1 MKPIRNR
8 EIFWITI
15 INFSCFLW
23 DRSRVKRS
31 SGLVYVL
38 TPFLNESYVKFGN
51 GFTLMQRPN
60 ITFVNHVSLNVA
72 FGLLENLPGSGPN
85 DTVKI
90 FLKFGTANNP
100 LVLSGRPLYLTA
112 LLNFDAGSDSS
123 SKKFKIIGPL
133 LKPLLSINKT
143 VKVRTLIPFDSL
155 SKWRGIGHPRKVE
168 SESLTTLPIIF
179 ILRNLMIFVKISCTK
194 ISSIPVKEEY
204 KTSDK
209 TVPPPPHK
217 ISS

>member
-1 MKPIRNR
+1 MG
-8 EIFWITI
+8 
-15 INFSCFLW
+15 
-23 DRSRVKRS
+23 RSRVKRS

-85 DTVKI
+85 DTVEI

-155 SKWRGIGHPRKVE
+155 SK
-168 SESLTTLPIIF
+168 
-179 ILRNLMIFVKISCTK
+179 
-194 ISSIPVKEEY
+194 
-204 KTSDK
+204 
-209 TVPPPPHK
+209 
-217 ISS
+217 

>member
-1 MKPIRNR
+1 M
-8 EIFWITI
+8 
-15 INFSCFLW
+15 
-23 DRSRVKRS
+23 
-31 SGLVYVL
+31 L

-72 FGLLENLPGSGPN
+72 FGLLENLPGSGPD
-85 DTVKI
+85 DTVEI

-143 VKVRTLIPFDSL
+143 VKVRTVIPFDSL
-155 SKWRGIGHPRKVE
+155 SK
-168 SESLTTLPIIF
+168 
-179 ILRNLMIFVKISCTK
+179 
-194 ISSIPVKEEY
+194 
-204 KTSDK
+204 
-209 TVPPPPHK
+209 
-217 ISS
+217 